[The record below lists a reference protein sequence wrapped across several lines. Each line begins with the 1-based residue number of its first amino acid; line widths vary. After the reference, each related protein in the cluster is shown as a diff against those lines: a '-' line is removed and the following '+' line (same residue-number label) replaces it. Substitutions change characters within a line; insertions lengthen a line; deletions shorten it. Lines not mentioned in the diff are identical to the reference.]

1 MGQKKTISPS
11 VRLFTKTLLSCQNPT
26 TSTPGATRMKKLL
39 IAAIL
44 AVVTMLYVGYYEA
57 LEDGDI
63 ETIVFIKK
71 HPTFQMKFH
80 NIHANDGEIRKVER
94 LTAEERGW
102 IIDYCRYR
110 LGIDTDLKTQ
120 DDVEM
125 CRKK

>member
-1 MGQKKTISPS
+1 
-11 VRLFTKTLLSCQNPT
+11 
-26 TSTPGATRMKKLL
+26 MKKLL

-44 AVVTMLYVGYYEA
+44 AVMVMLYVGYYDA

-71 HPTFQMKFH
+71 HPTLHIKFY

-94 LTAEERGW
+94 LTPEERAW

-110 LGIDTDLKTQ
+110 LGIDTALKTQ
-120 DDVEM
+120 DDVQI
-125 CRKK
+125 CSKK

>member
-1 MGQKKTISPS
+1 
-11 VRLFTKTLLSCQNPT
+11 
-26 TSTPGATRMKKLL
+26 MKKLL

-44 AVVTMLYVGYYEA
+44 ALVSMLYVGYYEA

-71 HPTFQMKFH
+71 HPTFQMKFY

-94 LTAEERGW
+94 LTTEERGW

>member
-1 MGQKKTISPS
+1 
-11 VRLFTKTLLSCQNPT
+11 
-26 TSTPGATRMKKLL
+26 MKKIL

-44 AVVTMLYVGYYEA
+44 AVVTVLYAGYYEA

-71 HPTFQMKFH
+71 HPTFQMKFY

>member
-1 MGQKKTISPS
+1 
-11 VRLFTKTLLSCQNPT
+11 
-26 TSTPGATRMKKLL
+26 MKKLL
-39 IAAIL
+39 VSAVLTLL
-44 AVVTMLYVGYYEA
+44 AVLYIGYYEA

-71 HPTFQMKFH
+71 HPTFQMKFY

-94 LTAEERGW
+94 LTDEERTW
-102 IIDYCRYR
+102 IIDYCKYR
-110 LGIDTDLKTQ
+110 LGIETELKTQ

>member
-1 MGQKKTISPS
+1 
-11 VRLFTKTLLSCQNPT
+11 
-26 TSTPGATRMKKLL
+26 MKKLL
-39 IAAIL
+39 IAAIF

-71 HPTFQMKFH
+71 HPTFQMNFH

-110 LGIDTDLKTQ
+110 LGINTDLKTQ

>member
-1 MGQKKTISPS
+1 
-11 VRLFTKTLLSCQNPT
+11 
-26 TSTPGATRMKKLL
+26 MKKLL

-44 AVVTMLYVGYYEA
+44 ALVSMLYVGYYEA

-71 HPTFQMKFH
+71 HPTFQMKFY

-102 IIDYCRYR
+102 IIDYCKYR

>member
-1 MGQKKTISPS
+1 LAVAIQM
-11 VRLFTKTLLSCQNPT
+11 N
-26 TSTPGATRMKKLL
+26 KLL
-39 IAAIL
+39 LAAI
-44 AVVTMLYVGYYEA
+44 VVIVTMLYFGYYEA

-63 ETIVFIKK
+63 ETILFIKK
-71 HPTFQMKFH
+71 HPTFQMKFY

-94 LTAEERGW
+94 LTTEERGW

>member
-1 MGQKKTISPS
+1 
-11 VRLFTKTLLSCQNPT
+11 
-26 TSTPGATRMKKLL
+26 MKKLL

-44 AVVTMLYVGYYEA
+44 AVVTVLYVGYYEA

-71 HPTFQMKFH
+71 HPTFLMKFY

-125 CRKK
+125 CRQK

>member
-1 MGQKKTISPS
+1 
-11 VRLFTKTLLSCQNPT
+11 
-26 TSTPGATRMKKLL
+26 MKKPL

-44 AVVTMLYVGYYEA
+44 AAVTVLYVGYYEA

-71 HPTFQMKFH
+71 HPTFQMKFY

-94 LTAEERGW
+94 LTGEERGW

>member
-1 MGQKKTISPS
+1 M
-11 VRLFTKTLLSCQNPT
+11 N
-26 TSTPGATRMKKLL
+26 KLL
-39 IAAIL
+39 IASTL
-44 AVVTMLYVGYYEA
+44 VVVTILYVGYYEA

-71 HPTFQMKFH
+71 HPTFQIKFW

-125 CRKK
+125 CSKK

>member
-1 MGQKKTISPS
+1 MPKPS
-11 VRLFTKTLLSCQNPT
+11 YFTS
-26 TSTPGATRMKKLL
+26 GVTRMKKLL

-71 HPTFQMKFH
+71 HPTFQMKFY